1 MTDRILVR
9 VEYKELSYGFK
20 LTKAAEYIHS
30 ADRVKRNTDGSIT
43 VLPEGRKRTETY
55 ASSMIRELRVLSDR
69 CCVV

>member
-1 MTDRILVR
+1 MTDRILIR

-20 LTKAAEYIHS
+20 LTKTAEYILS
-30 ADRVKRNTDGSIT
+30 ADRVKRNIDGSIT

-69 CCVV
+69 CCDL